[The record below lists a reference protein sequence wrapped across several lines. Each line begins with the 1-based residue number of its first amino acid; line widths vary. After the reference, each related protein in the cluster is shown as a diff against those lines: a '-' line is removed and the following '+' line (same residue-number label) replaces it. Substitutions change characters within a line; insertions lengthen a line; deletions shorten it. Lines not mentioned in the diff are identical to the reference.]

1 MITNVFF
8 IHPFMSGSCLVLSP
22 PPRFGERSEGGG
34 GFIFRGAREEDLLQ
48 ETLQEHLERQWDEA
62 RIPLDTAAERL
73 ALCHELDTAS
83 LYVLE

>member
-1 MITNVFF
+1 MA
-8 IHPFMSGSCLVLSP
+8 SP
-22 PPRFGERSEGGG
+22 TESTQRFL
-34 GFIFRGAREEDLLQ
+34 DLLCVDMGTVQ
-48 ETLQEHLERQWDEA
+48 GIAAAMASDTMPSSGAGGSALDDLERQWDEA